1 MLNLTLLNFRK
12 IFLWLQGQGKP
23 AKILYKASAIVL
35 TCVNII
41 TFIADISIIVSNYTG
56 QNIIYIDTVLLI
68 LLSAKLPLVLLIL
81 ILELSLVCFN
91 THILNNEANQINT
104 RCQRF
109 PHAFASCQMI
119 WFVHRL
125 VNDAIISVV
134 FFVIAPAQTLAID
147 TLLLTIVGSAIAFV
161 AIIIHRGF
169 DGCNIRL
176 WSFVFCTALNGL
188 MICGLFFVI
197 TWAYIIFVDN
207 GLKAAGMGGLI
218 LSLIPPLSVSVVGYI
233 IKEKYFKST
242 SSVNELQEVNET
254 TTIQNGNVAEPQETT
269 PLLQARH

>member
-1 MLNLTLLNFRK
+1 M
-12 IFLWLQGQGKP
+12 
-23 AKILYKASAIVL
+23 L

-41 TFIADISIIVSNYTG
+41 ALITDMTIIAKD
-56 QNIIYIDTVLLI
+56 NIILKLNFYDEVVFL
-68 LLSAKLPLVLLIL
+68 AKVVFVILIL
-81 ILELSLVCFN
+81 ILELPLVCSN
-91 THILNNEANQINT
+91 THMLNQANQMNT
-104 RCQRF
+104 KCQRF
-109 PHAFASCQMI
+109 AHAFAFCQII

-134 FFVIAPAQTLAID
+134 FFVLAPAQTLGID
-147 TLLLTIVGSAIAFV
+147 TLLLTIIGSAIAFV

-169 DGCNIRL
+169 DGCNNQL
-176 WSFVFCTALNGL
+176 CSFVFCTALNGL

-197 TWAYIIFVDN
+197 TCVYIVFVDN

-218 LSLIPPLSVSVVGYI
+218 LSLIPPLAVSVVGYI

-269 PLLQARH
+269 PLLQARR